1 MTRLVSGILCKA
13 DSDAIVK
20 GGLKKEGCKVSLR
33 GAPDIR
39 GWLSTLIGQGR
50 LWESEKQN
58 AIICWRL
65 AAIAGRGWL
74 VLLELKRGRLD
85 AAQVVKQLRAGAG
98 AAEDLV
104 PVGVPVRFRP
114 VAATGSTPKAERQKL
129 RRIGN
134 IRFRGQQE
142 DVRLMSCGAPIAE
155 VLSR

>member
-33 GAPDIR
+33 GAPDPR
-39 GWLSTLIGQGR
+39 VVVDFDRPGSPLGEREAKCDYL
-50 LWESEKQN
+50 
-58 AIICWRL
+58 L
-65 AAIAGRGWL
+65 AAGGDRGSGWL